1 MEPPPNA
8 AAQPPPDAVAQ
19 RVLSAYDD
27 RLAVLRAE
35 AGALERRSRTFSL
48 LRGVSFVAAAVA
60 GGYALFG
67 DVPRW
72 VAYAAGAVTAV
83 FLGLLVAHA
92 RLVTRMTE
100 LDQRIGLYVRGKR
113 RVAGDFADFPER
125 GERFAAPDHDYAGD
139 LDVFG
144 QASLFQLLDVAQTG
158 EGEATLAAWLTE
170 PSPAPAVAARQEAV
184 RELAGLGAFRED
196 LAVVGMQAGARG
208 REAGPLIAW
217 AEAPPALLGA
227 DARAG
232 GLPASALLTAAK
244 VLVPLTLALL
254 AAPQVVPAEQLG
266 LLRHAWLLPFGA
278 QLLVL
283 LLLRPAIEPIL
294 AAASSR
300 EAPFARYR
308 PLLARIEQQAF
319 SSALLSELK
328 AELAGPSGALAS
340 REMTAL
346 ETRVGYSDL
355 RHSGLIHLLAD
366 IFLLWDVWCAL
377 ALERWKLRAGR
388 HVKAWMRT
396 LGHVEA
402 LASLATFAH
411 ENPDY
416 AYPEVSAGEPRFAA
430 TGLGH
435 PLLPR
440 GRRVTND
447 VSLEGAGAA
456 LLVTGSN
463 MSGKSTL
470 LRAIGVNAAL
480 ALAGA
485 PACASS
491 LSLSPVRVRTSM
503 RIKDSLEQGVSH
515 FYAELT
521 RLKRVV
527 DGVDRGE
534 PVLFLLDE
542 ILHGTNARERQIGA
556 RAVVR
561 HLVERGAIGAVSSHD
576 MGLSVLEQE
585 TSGRVRNMHFEELV
599 VDDRMTFDYKLK
611 PGVVTSANALRLMK
625 IVGIDLD
632 FSEGERGPA
641 AASPPPP
648 ASERAAAPE

>member
-1 MEPPPNA
+1 MEPPPTS
-8 AAQPPPDAVAQ
+8 VAQ
-19 RVLSAYDD
+19 RVLSAYDE

-35 AGALERRSRTFSL
+35 ASALDRRSRTFSL
-48 LRGVSFVAAAVA
+48 LRGLSFVAALVS

-67 DVPRW
+67 QAPRP
-72 VAYAAGAVTAV
+72 VAYGAAAVTAA

-100 LDQRIGLYVRGKR
+100 VEQRIGLYARGKR

-125 GERFAAPDHDYAGD
+125 GDRFAAPDHDYAGD

-144 QASLFQLLDVAQTG
+144 QASLFQLLSVAQTG

-170 PSPAPAVAARQEAV
+170 PAGAPAVAARQEAV
-184 RELAGLGAFRED
+184 RELAGLGAFREE

-227 DARAG
+227 EARAG
-232 GLPASALLTAAK
+232 FGLPVRALVTAAK
-244 VLVPLTLALL
+244 ALVPLTLAGL
-254 AAPQVVPAEQLG
+254 AAAQLLPAEQLG
-266 LLRHAWLLPFGA
+266 PLRHAWLLPLAA
-278 QLLVL
+278 QFLVL
-283 LLLRPAIEPIL
+283 VALRPATEPIL

-308 PLLARIEQQAF
+308 PILACIEQQAF
-319 SSALLSELK
+319 SSALLRELK

-346 ETRVGYSDL
+346 ETRVGYADL
-355 RHSGLIHLLAD
+355 RHSGLIHLVAD

-388 HVKAWMRT
+388 HVKAWMRS
-396 LGHVEA
+396 LGQVEA

-411 ENPDY
+411 ENPDH
-416 AYPEVSAGEPRFAA
+416 AYPDVQDGEPRFVA

-447 VSLEGAGAA
+447 VALVGAGAA

-485 PACASS
+485 PVCASS
-491 LSLSPVRVRTSM
+491 LALSPVRVRTSM
-503 RIKDSLEQGVSH
+503 RIKDSLEHGVSH

-527 DGVDRGE
+527 DGVNQGE

-561 HLVERGAIGAVSSHD
+561 HLVARGAIGAVSSHD

-585 TSGRVRNMHFEELV
+585 TAGRVRNVHFEELV
-599 VDDRMTFDYKLK
+599 VDGKMSFDYTLK

-625 IVGIDLD
+625 IVGIDVD
-632 FSEGERGPA
+632 FSDG
-641 AASPPPP
+641 
-648 ASERAAAPE
+648 ERAAAPAAATTARE

>member
-1 MEPPPNA
+1 MEPPAPS
-8 AAQPPPDAVAQ
+8 VAQ

-27 RLAVLRAE
+27 RLSVLRAE

-72 VAYAAGAVTAV
+72 VSYVAVAVTAAFV
-83 FLGLLVAHA
+83 GLLVAHA

-100 LDQRIGLYVRGKR
+100 VEQRIGLYERGKR
-113 RVAGDFADFPER
+113 RVIGDFADFPER

-170 PSPAPAVAARQEAV
+170 PAPAPEVAARQEAV

-196 LAVVGMQAGARG
+196 LAVEGMQAGARG
-208 REAGPLIAW
+208 REAAPLIAW

-227 DARAG
+227 EARAA
-232 GLPASALLTAAK
+232 GLPVGALVTAAK

-254 AAPQVVPAEQLG
+254 AAPRLLPEAVPG
-266 LLRHAWLLPFGA
+266 LLRHAWLLPLLA
-278 QLLVL
+278 QLVVL
-283 LLLRPAIEPIL
+283 ALLRPAIAPII

-308 PLLARIEQQAF
+308 PLLARIEQQPF

-328 AELAGPSGALAS
+328 AALAGPSGAPAS

-346 ETRVGYSDL
+346 ETRVGYADL

-388 HVKAWMRT
+388 HVRAWMRA
-396 LGHVEA
+396 LGQVEA

-416 AYPEVSAGEPRFAA
+416 AYPEVRDGEPRFTA
-430 TGLGH
+430 TRLGH

-440 GRRVTND
+440 DRRVTND
-447 VSLEGAGAA
+447 VALEGAGAA

-485 PACASS
+485 PVCATS

-503 RIKDSLEQGVSH
+503 RIKDSLEHGVSH

-527 DGVDRGE
+527 DGVNAGE
-534 PVLFLLDE
+534 RVLFLLDE

-576 MGLSVLEQE
+576 MGLAVLEQE
-585 TSGRVRNMHFEELV
+585 TSGRVRNVHFEELV
-599 VDDRMTFDYKLK
+599 VEDRMTFDYKLK

-632 FSEGERGPA
+632 FSEGGREA
-641 AASPPPP
+641 ALAGAAPP
-648 ASERAAAPE
+648 AAAPEAAASARE